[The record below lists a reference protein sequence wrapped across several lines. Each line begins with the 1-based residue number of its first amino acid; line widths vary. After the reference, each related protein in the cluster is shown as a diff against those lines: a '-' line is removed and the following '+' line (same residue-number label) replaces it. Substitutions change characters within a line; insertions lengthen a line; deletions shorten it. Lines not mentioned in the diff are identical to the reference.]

1 MGLVQAIHVV
11 DLVADA
17 HLEEQILFSVLLKVI
32 DGCYRKCP
40 GDISQKCALLLER

>member
-1 MGLVQAIHVV
+1 MALMRLVQAIHVV

-17 HLEEQILFSVLLKVI
+17 HLEEQIVFIVFLKVI

-40 GDISQKCALLLER
+40 GDISK